1 MIEEFLTEPPGSGFY
16 RPPVIEAIRTQ
27 ARKNS
32 ERLHKHGLDES
43 IYLDPQKTDLLLVK
57 TAGDWMKQEYGK
69 PMPRKLFG
77 DFWLEGELCIL
88 FADTNLGKSILAVQ
102 LGNNLAQGV
111 CTGNLNNQMDAQTR
125 VLYIDFEMSSKQF
138 ESRYFDRQWGSFPFG
153 QTFYRAEF
161 NPEAENPALYEN
173 YGDYLENAITA
184 AIRKTKAQV
193 LIIDNLTYMAG
204 GTERAGEALPL
215 MKKLKAIKAKYQ
227 LSMLVLAHTL
237 KRDAAKPITVN
248 DLQGSKMIMNFCD
261 SAFAIGKSHAMAD
274 TLYLKQVKHRS
285 GKTLYH
291 EHNVCLCRIHRELSD
306 LHFIFDGYAHER
318 QHLQK
323 NSTETRQEKKAKAQ
337 ELKGQG
343 FSYRQISDKTGV
355 ALSTLGRWLGNP
367 I

>member
-1 MIEEFLTEPPGSGFY
+1 MIEEFLTGAEVGFN

-27 ARKNS
+27 VRKNGD
-32 ERLHKHGLDES
+32 RLRKHGLDES

-125 VLYIDFEMSSKQF
+125 VLYIDFEMGSKQF

-173 YGDYLENAITA
+173 YGDYLESAITA
-184 AIRKTKAQV
+184 AIIKTRAQV
-193 LIIDNLTYMAG
+193 LIIDNLTYMAS

-215 MKKLKAIKAKYQ
+215 MKKLKAIKAKYK
-227 LSMLVLAHTL
+227 LSVLVLAHTP
-237 KRDAAKPITVN
+237 KRNAAKPITVN

-261 SAFAIGKSHAMAD
+261 SACAIGKSHTLAN

-285 GKTLYH
+285 GKTLYD

-306 LHFIFDGYAHER
+306 LHFLFDGYAQER
-318 QHLQK
+318 QHLK
-323 NSTETRQEKKAKAQ
+323 KEVRETRAQQKAKALL
-337 ELKGQG
+337 LKGQG
-343 FSYRQISDKTGV
+343 LTYREISNEVGV
-355 ALSTLGRWLGNP
+355 ALGTLGRWLG
-367 I
+367 